1 MERSSNVIGGINI
14 SGTERLA
21 STLVGGALM
30 AYGLKRRS
38 LGGTLMALGAGSLV
52 FRGATGHCLVY
63 KALGLNTSQ
72 TKSGVASVRH
82 NEGIKIETSVI
93 IDRSPG
99 ELYRFWRNFENL
111 PRFMTSLESVKKIDD
126 RHSHWVVKAPA
137 GTTLEWGAEIHNE
150 KENEF
155 IAWRSLQNA
164 ELNNAGSVHFTPDA
178 DGRGTTVKVILSYE
192 PPGGKLG
199 QAIARFLGQ
208 EPERQ
213 IRQDLERFK
222 IVMEAE
228 EIAPVWPRSVEPL
241 GSGIRNN

>member
-1 MERSSNVIGGINI
+1 MERSNNVFGGINI
-14 SGTERLA
+14 SGAERWA

-38 LGGTLMALGAGSLV
+38 LGGTLIALGAGSLV
-52 FRGATGHCLVY
+52 CRGATGHCLVY
-63 KALGLNTSQ
+63 KALGLNTSE

-82 NEGIKIETSVI
+82 NEGVKIEASVT
-93 IDRSPG
+93 IDKSPG

-126 RHSHWVVKAPA
+126 KHSHWVVKAPA

-164 ELNNAGSVHFTPDA
+164 ELNNAGSVHFTPSL

-199 QAIARFLGQ
+199 HAIAKFLGH

-213 IRQDLERFK
+213 IREDLWRLK
-222 IVMEAE
+222 DLMEAD
-228 EIAPVWPRSVEPL
+228 EIAPPWPRSLDPV
-241 GSGIRNN
+241 GSGVRHD

>member
-1 MERSSNVIGGINI
+1 MERSNNVFGGINI
-14 SGTERLA
+14 SGAERWA

-63 KALGLNTSQ
+63 KALGLNTSE
-72 TKSGVASVRH
+72 TKSGLASVHH
-82 NEGIKIETSVI
+82 NQGVKIETSI
-93 IDRSPG
+93 TIDRSPG
-99 ELYRFWRNFENL
+99 ELYRYWRNFENL
-111 PRFMTSLESVKKIDD
+111 PRFMTNLESVKKIDD
-126 RHSHWVVKAPA
+126 KHSHWVVKAPA

-222 IVMEAE
+222 RLMEAD
-228 EIAPVWPRSVEPL
+228 EIAPVWPRSLDPV
-241 GSGIRNN
+241 GSSVRHD